1 MSFSRSAARPIKN
14 WDRTLRNYHYQKQM
28 VIKEPK
34 LLRRPILT
42 NGDKIVIGYNPD
54 AFKNMA
60 K

>member
-1 MSFSRSAARPIKN
+1 M
-14 WDRTLRNYHYQKQM
+14 RNYHYQKQM